1 MLEMSISNTVQP
13 LKLFREHQVVTKSI
27 AYVFVNTSSKDLVY
41 KNAEQRGK
49 DAQKLFE
56 EILEF
61 DNVDVCTNFT
71 KAQVLEKLSA
81 LERVKEKFEKSRE
94 DTEKKVYEQFKILD
108 KDNDGSIELKQV
120 FNFVERTQNLTK

>member
-27 AYVFVNTSSKDLVY
+27 AYVFVNTESKDLVY
-41 KNAEQRGK
+41 KNAVQRGK
-49 DAQKLFE
+49 EAQKLFE

-61 DNVDVCTNFT
+61 DNVDVCTNFS
-71 KAQVLEKLSA
+71 KAQVLEKLNA

-120 FNFVERTQNLTK
+120 YNFVERTQNLTK

>member
-1 MLEMSISNTVQP
+1 M
-13 LKLFREHQVVTKSI
+13 
-27 AYVFVNTSSKDLVY
+27 
-41 KNAEQRGK
+41 
-49 DAQKLFE
+49 
-56 EILEF
+56 
-61 DNVDVCTNFT
+61 CTNFS

-120 FNFVERTQNLTK
+120 YNFVERTQNLTK